1 MRISLIV
8 ALDRAAGIGYENRIP
23 WRLSNDLRR
32 FRDLTLRPSPGRR
45 ASNVRVD
52 WSSAARA
59 ANDCL
64 SRAPSYQID
73 QCLVAHSLAEAIRL
87 ARNSGETELFIGG
100 GAEIY
105 RLALPLTDRI
115 YLTRVEVTLPADT
128 VFPPGIPVSG
138 LKPWS
143 QPHPADEHNEFDSTF
158 LIYDRVS

>member
-32 FRDLTLRPSPGRR
+32 FRDLTLGHHLVVGRRTYESIGRALPGRR
-45 ASNVRVD
+45 MIV
-52 WSSAARA
+52 
-59 ANDCL
+59 L

-128 VFPPGIPVSG
+128 VFPLWDPSEWTETVVST
-138 LKPWS
+138 
-143 QPHPADEHNEFDSTF
+143 HPADEHNEFDSTF